1 MAQLTVKRMLKQKS
15 GNVVSITVSLADQP
29 STWGDELKIKR
40 RKERREK
47 GEESEEAAR
56 VVTIAHRNGETM
68 KIRAQEMTGSPVAS
82 RSTVLVRKSHDGR
95 MLEAVYVRQLN
106 VLLYLDGDATI
117 QSGPMERLPIS

>member
-106 VLLYLDGDATI
+106 VLLYLDGDAAI